1 MVVGVICWVAG
12 RRGGGNDVRQFRGYK
27 GRNNAVQCMR
37 QS

>member
-12 RRGGGNDVRQFRGYK
+12 KRGGHDVRQFGGYK